1 MVQLNELYFQKM
13 YFILKQF
20 GPTLST
26 YDWLTGKENNPFPRP
41 VSSHFVFSYVNI
53 MREGG
58 RALRR
63 KRESAQEGREREREI
78 DSPKIWQLIP

>member
-1 MVQLNELYFQKM
+1 M

-41 VSSHFVFSYVNI
+41 VSSHFVFSYVNN
-53 MREGG
+53 EGG
-58 RALRR
+58 R
-63 KRESAQEGREREREI
+63 KGVKEKERECTRGERER
-78 DSPKIWQLIP
+78 D